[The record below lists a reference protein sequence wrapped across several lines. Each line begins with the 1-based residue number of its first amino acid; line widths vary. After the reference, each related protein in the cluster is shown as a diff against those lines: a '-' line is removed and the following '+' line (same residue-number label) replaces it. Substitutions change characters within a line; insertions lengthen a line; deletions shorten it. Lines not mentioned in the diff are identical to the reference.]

1 MMFCG
6 IGQLETASI
15 FCGSVSTPFSDH
27 VPVHVVPRG
36 EEYRFV
42 STPVRRFVGA
52 AVRMHK
58 GKDGHVRQLCGPG
71 ITHLLQG
78 RAKQVHVRQQRVP
91 ARVERKRVVAPMSRL
106 VWRRKEA
113 PTAVPSR
120 AGQEGGCGV
129 VGRQDLKMAKTRDAV
144 VDITPPFLADP
155 RALGTTRFEGGE
167 DDTGTTE
174 EVKPNFRTPPS

>member
-1 MMFCG
+1 
-6 IGQLETASI
+6 
-15 FCGSVSTPFSDH
+15 
-27 VPVHVVPRG
+27 VHVVPRG
-36 EEYRFV
+36 EEYHFF
-42 STPVRRFVGA
+42 STPVRCFARA

-91 ARVERKRVVAPMSRL
+91 ARIERKRVVAPMFRL

-129 VGRQDLKMAKTRDAV
+129 VGRQDLKMAKTRDVV

-155 RALGTTRFEGGE
+155 RALGTTRFERG
-167 DDTGTTE
+167 E

>member
-1 MMFCG
+1 M
-6 IGQLETASI
+6 
-15 FCGSVSTPFSDH
+15 
-27 VPVHVVPRG
+27 HVVPRG

-42 STPVRRFVGA
+42 RTPVRRFVGA

-91 ARVERKRVVAPMSRL
+91 ARVEKKRVVAPMSRL

-113 PTAVPSR
+113 PTAVPSQ

-129 VGRQDLKMAKTRDAV
+129 VGRQDLKMAKMRDAV
-144 VDITPPFLADP
+144 VDFTPPFLADH
-155 RALGTTRFEGGE
+155 RALGTTHFEGGE

-174 EVKPNFRTPPS
+174 EVKPNFRTPPSVCTMQSSEGGSTTSIAVVPRPSR